1 MRTDGRQPGEMRP
14 VVIRPNYQLYPEG
27 SCLVEFGNTKVICS
41 ATVEDRVPAFQKG
54 TGQGWITAEYGMLPG
69 ATHQRTARE
78 ASRGKQTGRTQ
89 EIQRLVGRSLRCV
102 ADLSGLAD
110 MTVWVDCD
118 VLQADGGTRTAAITG
133 SYVALVLAL
142 ENLKAAGVIKTLPVR
157 NRVSAVSVGILG
169 GEKLLDLKYD
179 EDSAAE
185 VDMNVVMTD
194 DGRMIEIQGTAERAP
209 FSKGDLDEL
218 IALAARGIDVLFAAQ
233 EAALEAARKDR
244 QAK

>member
-1 MRTDGRQPGEMRP
+1 
-14 VVIRPNYQLYPEG
+14 
-27 SCLVEFGNTKVICS
+27 
-41 ATVEDRVPAFQKG
+41 
-54 TGQGWITAEYGMLPG
+54 MLPG

-102 ADLSGLAD
+102 ADLSGIPD

-142 ENLKAAGVIKTLPVR
+142 ESLKAAGVIKAVPVAH
-157 NRVSAVSVGILG
+157 RVAAVSVGILG

-194 DGRMIEIQGTAERAP
+194 DGRMIEVQGTAERAP
-209 FSKGDLDEL
+209 FTKGDLDEL
-218 IALAARGIDVLFAAQ
+218 IALAARGIDGLFAAQ
-233 EAALEAARKDR
+233 EAALEAARKDPPKR
-244 QAK
+244 